1 MATSSS
7 RPERG
12 RPVRPPPAAPARPSF
27 AVRFRRFRIAVGLAV
42 LYVVAVTTWSTERR
56 IAAWNVPLEV
66 AIVPVIAEEDPAVTA
81 WAAAVGDRTYA
92 PVAAF
97 LQRESARH
105 AIATTPLV
113 RLHVT
118 EPTRLQPP
126 PPPEDRNPLKVLAW
140 SLRLRGWRAWNAR
153 TIGLPSTKAQIF
165 VRYHA
170 PVDGR
175 TLDHSVG
182 IPRVRIG
189 VVNAFA
195 GEEDAAWTNV
205 AIVHELLHTVGAS
218 DKYGEGG
225 IPLWPDGY
233 ADPHRQPRFPQ
244 SRAEVMAGHIALDAT
259 RFSPAKT
266 LDLCV
271 VGDRTATE
279 IGWKK
284 EPKPAAG
291 P

>member
-1 MATSSS
+1 MPTS
-7 RPERG
+7 RP
-12 RPVRPPPAAPARPSF
+12 RPTRPGPAKASF
-27 AVRFRRFRIAVGLAV
+27 AVRFRRFRIAVALAV

-56 IAAWNVPLEV
+56 IAGWNVPLDV
-66 AIVPVIAEEDPAVTA
+66 AIVPVVAEEDASVTA
-81 WAAAVGDRTYA
+81 WTAVVGDRTYA
-92 PVAAF
+92 PVAGF
-97 LQRESARH
+97 LQRESSRH
-105 AIATTPLV
+105 RIATNPLV

-126 PPPEDRNPLKVLAW
+126 PPPEDRHPLKVLAW
-140 SLRLRGWRAWNAR
+140 SLRLRAWRAWNAR
-153 TIGLPSTKAQIF
+153 TIGIPSSKAQIF

-195 GEEDAAWTNV
+195 GDEDAAWTNV

-225 IPLWPDGY
+225 MPLWPDGY

-244 SRAEVMAGHIALDAT
+244 TRAEVMAGHIAHDAE

-271 VGDRTATE
+271 VGDRTAAE
-279 IGWKK
+279 IGWS
-284 EPKPAAG
+284 KPAAAG
-291 P
+291 TPP

>member
-1 MATSSS
+1 M
-7 RPERG
+7 
-12 RPVRPPPAAPARPSF
+12 
-27 AVRFRRFRIAVGLAV
+27 RFRRFRIGVALAV

-56 IAAWNVPLEV
+56 IAGWNVPLDV
-66 AIVPVIAEEDPAVTA
+66 AIVPVVAEEDDAVTA
-81 WAAAVGDRTYA
+81 WTAVAGDGTFA
-92 PVAAF
+92 PVATF

-105 AIATTPLV
+105 GITTTPLV

-118 EPTRLQPP
+118 SPTRLQPP
-126 PPPEDRNPLKVLAW
+126 PPPEDRHPLKVLAW
-140 SLRLRGWRAWNAR
+140 SLRLRAWRFRNAGTLGIPR
-153 TIGLPSTKAQIF
+153 GTKAQIF

-175 TLDHSVG
+175 SLDHSVG

-205 AIVHELLHTVGAS
+205 AIVHELLHTVGSS
-218 DKYGEGG
+218 DKYGDGG

-233 ADPHRQPRFPQ
+233 AEPHRQPRFPQ
-244 SRAEVMAGHIALDAT
+244 TRAEVMAGHIAQDAA

-271 VGDRTATE
+271 VGDKTATE

-284 EPKPAAG
+284 PRVGGASG